1 MCWGNYMENNLLL
14 ASHGKER
21 FQHFESLVIDIQEF
35 NGTVPGFCLLSE
47 IEFQL

>member
-1 MCWGNYMENNLLL
+1 MENNLLL

-35 NGTVPGFCLLSE
+35 NGTVPGFCL
-47 IEFQL
+47 F